1 METSPSDRL
10 SELVQHFK
18 TTPNAFASN
27 IGVDPSNFNKMLKGQ
42 QKITGKTARKICAAF
57 RSVSPDWL
65 LSGEG
70 EMLLA
75 EDAASFADGR
85 SDDDADYQLIPL
97 INIDSVGGAW
107 SENRIT
113 AGEQYVE
120 RMIPFPDARP
130 DDVAIYQTGDS
141 MSPAIPAGAILQIRK
156 VEEWWEYFGYG
167 NDFVL
172 FLSDDRRI
180 TKQILRYDPNPKEFV
195 ICHSYNPAYGD
206 EELPTRMIR
215 QVWKVINV
223 LTYKGW

>member
-1 METSPSDRL
+1 MELKDRMRALLAYTHLSAAAFAVKIGVKTPQAIRDIASGKTRSL
-10 SELVQHFK
+10 SENVK
-18 TTPNAFASN
+18 S
-27 IGVDPSNFNKMLKGQ
+27 
-42 QKITGKTARKICAAF
+42 KILSCYPEIAPA
-57 RSVSPDWL
+57 WL
-65 LSGEG
+65 MVGEG

-75 EDAASFADGR
+75 EDNALSADDR
-85 SDDDADYQLIPL
+85 SDDDVDYQLIPL

-130 DDVAIYQTGDS
+130 DDVAIYQSGDS

-180 TKQILRYDPNPKEFV
+180 TKQVLRYDPNPKEFV

-206 EELPTRMIR
+206 EELPKRMIR